1 MQLSLHPSRVL
12 MALGVAVVSG
22 LLAGVAPA
30 RAAARM
36 EPVEAMRQGG

>member
-1 MQLSLHPSRVL
+1 MHPARVL
-12 MALGVAVVSG
+12 MALGVAIVSG
-22 LLAGVAPA
+22 LIAGVAPA